1 LTRKSL
7 LKMNYIL
14 NETKRDIIHI
24 ENDKD
29 VFKSIRVAI
38 EERGWSL
45 FDKVHFFTDDDCVD
59 VVDLLLNNNYTI
71 DRPFDD

>member
-1 LTRKSL
+1 
-7 LKMNYIL
+7 MNYIL

-29 VFKSIRVAI
+29 VFKSIRIAI

-71 DRPFDD
+71 DRPFDN